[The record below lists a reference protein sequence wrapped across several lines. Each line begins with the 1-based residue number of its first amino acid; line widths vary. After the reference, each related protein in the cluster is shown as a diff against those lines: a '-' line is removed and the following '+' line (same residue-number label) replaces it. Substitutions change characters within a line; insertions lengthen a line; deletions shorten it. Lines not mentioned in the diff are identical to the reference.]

1 MGDYILAHDLGTSGN
16 KAVLFSTDG
25 RLIGSTQTAYGVF
38 YERPLWAEQ
47 DPEDWWQAVCSSTK
61 RLLSQYGIGAE
72 EVKAVSFSGQMMGA
86 LPVDRDG
93 NPLTKAIIWA
103 DMRAQKESDKLREK
117 IDDDRFYSITGHRNT
132 ASYGIQK
139 AMWIKENRPEIYEQT
154 YRFLNAKDYMVYRLT
169 GNFYTDCSDA
179 NSMDCLDLA
188 KRSWS
193 EEIVAASGVDPDK
206 LPEIVESTFY
216 VGNVTERAAKETGL
230 SAGTKVIMG
239 AGDGVAA
246 NVGAGCVA
254 PGKAYCCM
262 GTSAWVASTSERP
275 VFDREK
281 RIVCWAHAVPG
292 LYSPNGTMQYA
303 GGSYSW
309 LKNTI
314 CVDET
319 RRAEKEGVS
328 AYELMNRAI
337 TESEPGAGGV
347 LFLPYLMGERAPKW
361 NEDARGVFYGIT
373 AKTTRQDMLRS
384 VMEGIV
390 MNLAECFSILREG
403 AAIEELTLIGGVARS
418 GIWQRSIAD
427 IFGVRVS
434 VPGYTEEANSIGA
447 AVIAGVGSG
456 LLKDFSAVD
465 DFLMG
470 REKIDF
476 DRASHLFYRG
486 RREKFNAVY
495 EALLPV
501 YADGKEKEQE

>member
-16 KAVLFSTDG
+16 KAVLFSAAG
-25 RLIGSTQTAYGVF
+25 SLIGSMQTAYDVF
-38 YERPLWAEQ
+38 YERPQWAEQ

-61 RLLSQYGIGAE
+61 KLLSLYGVRGDEI
-72 EVKAVSFSGQMMGA
+72 KAVSFSGQMMGA

-93 NPLTKAIIWA
+93 KPLAKAIIWA
-103 DMRAQKESDKLREK
+103 DMRAQKESDLLREK
-117 IDDDRFYSITGHRNT
+117 IDDDRFYGITGHRNT

-139 AMWIKENRPEIYEQT
+139 AMWIKENRPDIYEQT
-154 YRFLNAKDYMVYRLT
+154 YKFLNAKDYMVYRLT
-169 GNFYTDCSDA
+169 GKFYTDCSDA
-179 NSMDCLDLA
+179 CSMDCLDLA
-188 KRSWS
+188 RRSWS
-193 EEIVAASGVDPDK
+193 EEIVAASGIDQDK
-206 LPEIVESTFY
+206 LPEVVESVFY
-216 VGNVTERAAKETGL
+216 VGNVTEKAAKETGL
-230 SAGTKVIMG
+230 SVDTKVIMG

-275 VFDREK
+275 VFDKSK

-314 CVDET
+314 CVDEMK
-319 RRAEKEGVS
+319 RAKNTGCS
-328 AYELMNRAI
+328 AYDLMNREIA
-337 TESEPGAGGV
+337 ESLPGAGGV
-347 LFLPYLMGERAPKW
+347 LFLPHLMGERAPKW
-361 NEDARGVFYGIT
+361 NEDAKGVFYGIT
-373 AKTTRQDMLRS
+373 AKTTRPDILRS

-390 MNLAECFSILREG
+390 MNLAECFSILRESTV
-403 AAIEELTLIGGVARS
+403 IEELMLIGGVARS
-418 GIWQRSIAD
+418 GIWQKSIAD
-427 IFGVRVS
+427 IFGVRIS

-456 LLKDFSAVD
+456 LLRDFSMVD
-465 DFLMG
+465 DFLEG
-470 REKIDF
+470 KEKIEF
-476 DRASHLFYRG
+476 DRVSHQFYCD
-486 RREKFNAVY
+486 RRKKYNEVY

-501 YADGKEKEQE
+501 YAEGKEK

>member
-25 RLIGSTQTAYGVF
+25 RLIGSMQTAYGVF

-47 DPEDWWQAVCSSTK
+47 DPKDWWQAVCLSTK
-61 RLLSQYGIGAE
+61 KLLLQCGIRGE

-93 NPLTKAIIWA
+93 NPLTRAVIWA
-103 DMRAQKESDKLREK
+103 DMRAQKESEKLREK
-117 IDDDRFYSITGHRNT
+117 IDDDRFYGITGHRNT

-139 AMWIKENRPEIYEQT
+139 AMWIKENLPEVYERT
-154 YRFLNAKDYMVYRLT
+154 DKFLNAKDYMVYKLT
-169 GNFYTDCSDA
+169 GKFYTDCSDA

-188 KRSWS
+188 KRDWS
-193 EEIVAASGVDPDK
+193 EEIVSASGVDQDK
-206 LPEIVESTFY
+206 LPKIVESVFH

-230 SAGTKVIMG
+230 STGTKVIMG

-262 GTSAWVASTSERP
+262 GTSAWVASTSEKP
-275 VFDREK
+275 VFDQAK

-314 CVDET
+314 CLDET
-319 RRAEKEGVS
+319 RRAEEEGGS
-328 AYELMNRAI
+328 AYDRMNRAI
-337 TESEPGAGGV
+337 AESAPGAGGV

-361 NEDARGVFYGIT
+361 NGDAKGVFYGIT

-384 VMEGIV
+384 VMEGIM
-390 MNLAECFSILREG
+390 MNLAECFSILREST
-403 AAIEELTLIGGVARS
+403 AIEELTLIGGVARS
-418 GIWQRSIAD
+418 GIWQKSIAD
-427 IFGVRVS
+427 IFGVRVNI
-434 VPGYTEEANSIGA
+434 PGYTEEANSIGA

-456 LLKDFSAVD
+456 LLKDFSAAD
-465 DFLMG
+465 HFLMG
-470 REKIDF
+470 KEKIEF
-476 DRASHLFYRG
+476 DRDSHRFYCG
-486 RREKFNAVY
+486 RRKKFNEVY

-501 YADGKEKEQE
+501 YTEGEGK

>member
-16 KAVLFSTDG
+16 KAVLFSADG
-25 RLIGSTQTAYGVF
+25 RLIGSIQRAYGVF

-61 RLLSQYGIGAE
+61 ELLSQCGIGAE

-93 NPLTKAIIWA
+93 KPLTKAIIWA

-169 GNFYTDCSDA
+169 GKFYTDCSDA

-206 LPEIVESTFY
+206 LPKIVESTFY
-216 VGNVTERAAKETGL
+216 VGNVTERATKETGL
-230 SAGTKVIMG
+230 STGTKVIMG

-262 GTSAWVASTSERP
+262 GTSAWVASTSEKP

-319 RRAEKEGVS
+319 KRAEKEGVS

-337 TESEPGAGGV
+337 AESKPGAGGV

-361 NEDARGVFYGIT
+361 NENARGVFYGIT

-403 AAIEELTLIGGVARS
+403 MTIEELTLIGGVARS

-470 REKIDF
+470 KEEIEF
-476 DRASHLFYRG
+476 DWAGHQFYRG

-495 EALLPV
+495 EALLPI
-501 YADGKEKEQE
+501 YAEGKEKEQE